1 MKYKISY
8 LPYESEEAAAD
19 VAVLQQLHPS
29 AKVRKSDAHPPFKHI
44 YITTRKPVKTAE
56 FEKKDCGISGSM
68 V

>member
-8 LPYESEEAAAD
+8 LPCESEEAAAD
-19 VAVLQQLHPS
+19 VAILQQLHPS

-44 YITTRKPVKTAE
+44 YITTRKPVKAAE
-56 FEKKDCGISGSM
+56 SENKDCDIPGNM